1 MSLIRSLYSI
11 SSYSY
16 WEPIRRMSEVAVI
29 VDPQK
34 GQRAE
39 ERHEAQA
46 GREDRD
52 EGRDC
57 ETQEDA
63 PLLQGCV
70 RYTKI
75 SIGFQYLWF
84 VQAV

>member
-1 MSLIRSLYSI
+1 MSV
-11 SSYSY
+11 
-16 WEPIRRMSEVAVI
+16 VAAL

-57 ETQEDA
+57 GTQEDA

-75 SIGFQYLWF
+75 FVGFQYLCF
-84 VQAV
+84 V

>member
-1 MSLIRSLYSI
+1 MSLIHSLYSI
-11 SSYSY
+11 YILIPF
-16 WEPIRRMSEVAVI
+16 WEPIRRMSVVAAI

-57 ETQEDA
+57 GTQEDA
-63 PLLQGCV
+63 PLLRVVCAIQ
-70 RYTKI
+70 R
-75 SIGFQYLWF
+75 FP
-84 VQAV
+84 